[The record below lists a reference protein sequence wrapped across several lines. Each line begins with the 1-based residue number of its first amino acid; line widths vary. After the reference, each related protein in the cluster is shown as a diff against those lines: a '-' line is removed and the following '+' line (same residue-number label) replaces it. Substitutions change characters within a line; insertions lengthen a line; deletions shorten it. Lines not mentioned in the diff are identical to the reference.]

1 MSEVEKDDSDDDTHA
16 PEAVVNNIDQATPI
30 DGGTDQAQVDLP
42 NELSQAEQDDCS
54 EKKILNLQAKMKRK
68 RFEKLERNR
77 EKVYEI
83 LNFLFKV
90 SRYLETYYRWDDI
103 LIIDLDINKKLAI
116 CDFWKNIEVGFENM
130 KLYLQSKKLPNTV
143 EYKPGLDMIIND
155 LRIAR
160 VYIDTSEFTPN
171 SWQQKDY
178 AAIWSQIIIYG
189 VDDEVMILDDDAPP
203 PRESIMELELK
214 RPFCTL
220 GCYDMTLYEFTSSKL
235 TAENLWHSQMRF
247 HGTKTSN
254 IQTRSER
261 LLHDKA
267 WIEARTDNDEK
278 TRSFHPNLENFKST
292 GDD

>member
-1 MSEVEKDDSDDDTHA
+1 
-16 PEAVVNNIDQATPI
+16 
-30 DGGTDQAQVDLP
+30 
-42 NELSQAEQDDCS
+42 
-54 EKKILNLQAKMKRK
+54 MKRK

-203 PRESIMELELK
+203 PRESIMDLKLK

-220 GCYDMTLYEFTSSKL
+220 GCYDMTLYEFTTSKL
-235 TAENLWHSQMRF
+235 TAENPWHFQMRF
-247 HGTKTSN
+247 QTVNDGLKRGVIPQHFIFGMVHDVDEIFIEQPDVYGMDYSAEPDGTIPRRKVAMMVHSKGCNPVSFLKT
-254 IQTRSER
+254 
-261 LLHDKA
+261 
-267 WIEARTDNDEK
+267 
-278 TRSFHPNLENFKST
+278 KS
-292 GDD
+292 GKCLR